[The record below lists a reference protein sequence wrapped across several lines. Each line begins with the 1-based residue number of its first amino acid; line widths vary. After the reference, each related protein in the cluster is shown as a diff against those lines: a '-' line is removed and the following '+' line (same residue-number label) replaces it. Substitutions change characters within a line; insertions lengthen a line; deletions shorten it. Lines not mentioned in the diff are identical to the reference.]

1 MLAVH
6 VTGLGQTASPELT
19 TLRDRVTTCLKQR
32 ANLAFTETDAG
43 AGASITC
50 SALLDDSFGT
60 AGISFQQLD
69 KLSFIENIDNQL
81 LFGIARD
88 VIGKWRGMG
97 VPTGKPDRN
106 ETKIRRIAA
115 TKLAEVG
122 TLAPDSAILTLSA
135 ASREEADCNVQLAI
149 INGLAQL
156 ISDTT
161 AANIRTEAITSLKV
175 IKDDPTFA
183 SCPDVRKAA
192 EVALQIVDKPIP
204 SPLPSPFPL
213 PPPPTLHEEIGV
225 KTRPKWVI
233 PLVTLSVVAAAAGT
247 VWYVRRRTHAQALGM
262 GPLRRKV
269 ERSLQLR
276 RRR

>member
-1 MLAVH
+1 MLAVQI
-6 VTGLGQTASPELT
+6 TGLGQTASPELT

-32 ANLAFTETDAG
+32 ARLAFTETDAG

-50 SALLDDSFGT
+50 AFLLNDDNI
-60 AGISFQQLD
+60 AGISFQSLD
-69 KLSFIENIDNQL
+69 KLSFIENVDNLL

-88 VIGKWRGMG
+88 VVGKWRGMG
-97 VPTGKPDRN
+97 VPTGTPADN
-106 ETKIRRIAA
+106 EAKIRRIAA
-115 TKLAEVG
+115 TKLTEVG
-122 TLAPDSAILTLSA
+122 TLSPDSAILTLSA

-156 ISDTT
+156 ISDST
-161 AANIRTEAITSLKV
+161 AANVRTEAITSLKV

-183 SCPDVRKAA
+183 NCPDVRKAA
-192 EVALQIVDKPIP
+192 EVALQIVDKPQLEIGP
-204 SPLPSPFPL
+204 VTVTPL
-213 PPPPTLHEEIGV
+213 PPTLHEEIGT
-225 KTRPKWVI
+225 KARSKWVV
-233 PLVTLSVVAAAAGT
+233 PLVVTGIVVAAAGT
-247 VWYVRRRTHAQALGM
+247 AWYVRRRTHAQALGM